1 MRVSNLLG
9 HVNQFIVND
18 WDTYYFQSYET
29 LMCKVTQ
36 GDLGDNF
43 VMIENYYSAT
53 TGRHMRAF
61 LEEVCLWDIVLD
73 LIHKHRIFRNL
84 KDFMLRVIT
93 VKLFMGDITVEYKT
107 PKGDTE
113 TFACKYTYAK
123 TL

>member
-18 WDTYYFQSYET
+18 WDTYYFQSYDT

-43 VMIENYYSAT
+43 VMLENYWSAT

-61 LEEVCLWDIVLD
+61 LEEVYLWDIVLD
-73 LIHKHRIFRNL
+73 LIHKHKVFRSL
-84 KDFMLRVIT
+84 KDFMLRVST
-93 VKLFMGDITVEYKT
+93 LKLFMGEVTVEYKNLR
-107 PKGDTE
+107 GDPE
-113 TFACKYTYAK
+113 TFTCKA
-123 TL
+123 